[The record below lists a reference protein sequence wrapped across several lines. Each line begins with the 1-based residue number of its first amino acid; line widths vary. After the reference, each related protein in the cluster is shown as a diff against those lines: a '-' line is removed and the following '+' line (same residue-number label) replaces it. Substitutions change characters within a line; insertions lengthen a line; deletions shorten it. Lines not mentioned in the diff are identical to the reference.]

1 MEPRPPT
8 LVALADVGYAFSD
21 RTLWY
26 YCRSPPL
33 PPLIV
38 DAIAA
43 VAVMVVAVMV
53 VAVTVVLLAVFFL

>member
-26 YCRSPPL
+26 YRRSSPPL

-43 VAVMVVAVMV
+43 VAVIAVAVI
-53 VAVTVVLLAVFFL
+53 VVLLAVFFL